1 MSIHHLIFQNLKKN
15 LKNYYLYVFALVFS
29 AALYFAFV
37 TMQYDPA
44 LDEMKSSIKGAAAIR
59 AASVLL
65 VAIVSVFL
73 LYANTIFIKRRGREI
88 GLFRLIG
95 MTKMHIFRILSTE
108 NFILYFG
115 SIWIGIFAGFSLEI
129 MYDDAVSYSRCESL
143 CLTVFFKQGARSDVN
158 CVRGDLR
165 ADYDDELLIY

>member
-59 AASVLL
+59 RLCTACGDRVGIS
-65 VAIVSVFL
+65 
-73 LYANTIFIKRRGREI
+73 FIRQ
-88 GLFRLIG
+88 
-95 MTKMHIFRILSTE
+95 H
-108 NFILYFG
+108 YF
-115 SIWIGIFAGFSLEI
+115 
-129 MYDDAVSYSRCESL
+129 Y
-143 CLTVFFKQGARSDVN
+143 
-158 CVRGDLR
+158 
-165 ADYDDELLIY
+165 